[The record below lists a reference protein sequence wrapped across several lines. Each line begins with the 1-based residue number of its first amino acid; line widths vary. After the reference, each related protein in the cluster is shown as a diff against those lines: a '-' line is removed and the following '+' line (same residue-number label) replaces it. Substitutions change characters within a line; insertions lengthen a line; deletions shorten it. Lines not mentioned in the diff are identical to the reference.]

1 MDNNIVAQETPLLSE
16 NNEIT
21 AKKDS
26 EVQIGDSDSGACGFS
41 RLSDPLSHRS
51 TYTRIA
57 FIAQFFHLALACIV
71 FGLSLVYR
79 DEIKVLYKE
88 FMSGWFS
95 LWALTIVKS
104 LNSKSS
110 SQKNKDGD
118 TPTTA
123 ITHYICATFLNCIF
137 LLIISS
143 VKLFA
148 FNGPVQGIII
158 PLEIGFLAVAAVSC
172 MATARIIRISAI
184 QVRGTNRVHDPNH
197 LVPAWHLATLEESQS
212 CRRRKNR
219 QLQLA

>member
-26 EVQIGDSDSGACGFS
+26 EVQIGDSDSG
-41 RLSDPLSHRS
+41 
-51 TYTRIA
+51 IA

-79 DEIKVLYKE
+79 DEIKV
-88 FMSGWFS
+88 
-95 LWALTIVKS
+95 
-104 LNSKSS
+104 
-110 SQKNKDGD
+110 
-118 TPTTA
+118 
-123 ITHYICATFLNCIF
+123 NCIF